1 VRVRAQAAAERYRSK
16 ARRPTSATGSYI
28 EDLLVEAEAWRRRR
42 APVIVVAVRAARRAA
57 AAAAAASGGAAGGV

>member
-1 VRVRAQAAAERYRSK
+1 MRVGAQAAEARHIFK
-16 ARRPTSATGSYI
+16 ARPTSAAGSYV

-57 AAAAAASGGAAGGV
+57 AAAAAAGGGV